1 MTVYCF
7 YKYMIRCCIRRYSYV
22 LIPKGIERDLDIC
35 AVYQKCLEK
44 MSSFQKAVVLSEQ
57 PFGSSSRA
65 SS

>member
-35 AVYQKCLEK
+35 PVYQKWLEK
-44 MSSFQKAVVLSEQ
+44 MSSFQKVAVFSMQSV
-57 PFGSSSRA
+57 GSSSRA